1 MIESIFNRTI
11 QVVFAIILAFLIIG
25 LAIGTLKLVLNFVD
39 IVQTTSITG
48 SYQTMIS
55 DVLSLFILIELSR
68 SLFGYFEGKK
78 LQLSAI
84 IDAGLVFV
92 LREILIVLFEKKFTE
107 TMLLSMTALLLVL
120 GGLRIAWEVTLR
132 NKVIQI
138 KKTLLQ

>member
-132 NKVIQI
+132 NKVIQS
-138 KKTLLQ
+138 K